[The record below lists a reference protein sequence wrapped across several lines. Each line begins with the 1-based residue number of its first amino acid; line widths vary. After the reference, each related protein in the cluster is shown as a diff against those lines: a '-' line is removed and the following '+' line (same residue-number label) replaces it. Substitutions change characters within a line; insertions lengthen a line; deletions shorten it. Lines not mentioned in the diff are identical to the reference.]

1 MRAHRSSRFFA
12 SVAVAALLLSAT
24 PSAAEWEGSAAE
36 DAVAKGVDA
45 LIVRPLASARVVI
58 GALLL
63 IPAALLASPS
73 GMEGL
78 DAAYDILVAQPME
91 YAFDREIG
99 DF

>member
-1 MRAHRSSRFFA
+1 MRAHRFSRFFA
-12 SVAVAALLLSAT
+12 SLAAATLILSAT

-45 LIVRPLASARVVI
+45 LIVRPLASARVVV

-63 IPAALLASPS
+63 IPAVILASPS
-73 GMEGL
+73 GKEGI
-78 DAAYDILVAQPME
+78 DIAYDTLLAEPME
-91 YAFDREIG
+91 YAFDRELG